1 MQALRSRAPALI
13 AIGGFPGA
21 GKTTQ
26 AKRLAFELHI
36 PRLSADMLGQIIRR
50 SDALK
55 NTSVNAHWI
64 AYDVLFSLCAEF
76 LKSGVSVLLD
86 VNLGHTFQWQEL
98 DALRQLDP
106 EPIWL
111 PIVLQCPRE
120 ICMERIR
127 QRYAMDPNTYGH
139 PDLYTTVPHIL
150 SVWAFLEQLDRPD
163 TCIVNAAR
171 SDDEVFADIKQHV
184 TLAMQR

>member
-1 MQALRSRAPALI
+1 MHALRSRAPALI

-50 SDALK
+50 SAALK

-86 VNLGHTFQWQEL
+86 VNLGHSFQWQEL
-98 DALRQLDP
+98 DTLRQLDP

-111 PIVLQCPRE
+111 PIV
-120 ICMERIR
+120 
-127 QRYAMDPNTYGH
+127 
-139 PDLYTTVPHIL
+139 
-150 SVWAFLEQLDRPD
+150 
-163 TCIVNAAR
+163 
-171 SDDEVFADIKQHV
+171 
-184 TLAMQR
+184 